1 MGDGGF
7 MTMKCPHLYEKIK
20 RMRNHGLLDRDNCV
34 SWGVNSR
41 LDNIHC
47 AVGLVKL
54 KHFDHLTK
62 RFQEIAKHYQEG
74 LKDIVTVPIETEGMS
89 AVYHNFV
96 ITCERR
102 DELKDFLQQYN
113 IETKMHYPVLLHKQ
127 PAALGLE
134 SAKHHF
140 PVATKL
146 NNMQLSLPIFPE
158 IKDNEVSYVIEKI
171 RSFYQA

>member
-1 MGDGGF
+1 
-7 MTMKCPHLYEKIK
+7 MKCPHLYEKIK
-20 RMRNHGLLDRDNCV
+20 RMRNHGLMDRDNCV
-34 SWGVNSR
+34 SWGINSR
-41 LDNIHC
+41 LDSIHC

-54 KHFDHLTK
+54 KHFDRLTK
-62 RFQEIAKHYQEG
+62 RFQEIAKHYCEG
-74 LKDIVTVPIETEGMS
+74 LKDIVIVPTETEGMS

-102 DELKDFLQQYN
+102 DALMDFLQQHN

-127 PAALGLE
+127 PAARGLE
-134 SAKHHF
+134 SAKNDF

-158 IKDNEVSYVIEKI
+158 IKDEEVSYVIEKI
-171 RSFYQA
+171 RSFYQS